1 MTFSVSLPHFLG
13 NIATMKPQLID
24 IPFENKRTIQ
34 VKKVDAFYL
43 SNPLHF
49 HHLCELVWIEQSFG
63 KRIIG
68 DHVDNFSDGDLVMMS
83 PDLPHIWQNDAIY
96 LRRKKGYRA
105 KATVIYFPPDI
116 LSNLSDEPS
125 VIQPTQ
131 DLIRKAS
138 RGLKFFGDTHVKVT
152 ALLREIGDSSGLK
165 KILCFLNIVEILS
178 HSTEYD
184 LLASISY
191 KNAYGAK
198 DTDRINIVYQ
208 FVMHN
213 FHRSISL
220 EEIAGIISM
229 SPSAFSRFF
238 KSRTQKSFVQFLNEI
253 RIGHACKLL
262 QNLDYSISDVC
273 YECGY
278 NNLTNF
284 NKFFKGL
291 KKKTPS
297 EYRKMILLIK
307 RP

>member
-1 MTFSVSLPHFLG
+1 
-13 NIATMKPQLID
+13 MKPQLID

-43 SNPLHF
+43 TNPLHF

-68 DHVDNFSDGDLVMMS
+68 DHVDNFSDGDLVLMS

-105 KATVIYFPPDI
+105 KAIVIYFPADI
-116 LSNLSDEPS
+116 LSNLSDEPA

-131 DLIRKAS
+131 ELIRKAS
-138 RGLKFFGDTHVKVT
+138 RGLKFFGQTHATVT
-152 ALLREIGDSSGLK
+152 AMLKEIGDSAGLK
-165 KILCFLNIVEILS
+165 KILYFLNIIETLS
-178 HSTEYD
+178 HSTEYES
-184 LLASISY
+184 LASISY

-213 FHRSISL
+213 FHRAISL
-220 EEIAGIISM
+220 EEIADITSM
-229 SPSAFSRFF
+229 SPSAFSRYF

-262 QNLDYSISDVC
+262 HNEEYSVSDVC

-284 NKFFKGL
+284 NKFFKIQ
-291 KKKTPS
+291 KKMTPS
-297 EYRKMILLIK
+297 EYRKTILLV
-307 RP
+307 